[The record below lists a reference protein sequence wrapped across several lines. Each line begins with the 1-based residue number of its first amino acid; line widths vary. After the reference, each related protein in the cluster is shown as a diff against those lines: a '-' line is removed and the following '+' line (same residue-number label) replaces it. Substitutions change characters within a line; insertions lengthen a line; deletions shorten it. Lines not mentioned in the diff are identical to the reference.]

1 MGFYQNLKSDLYR
14 FCRSPLLGIHL
25 LVPLA
30 GILLYLW
37 SVSFSRWS
45 EANKLSGYIQL
56 LSCTFPVLIGII
68 TAISSDLEQKAG
80 NFYLILSVPS
90 PKYLPHLTRL
100 TVLICFGVCS
110 ALLALVGFG
119 LGFRMMGY
127 HAAGILF
134 YVQTA
139 LLLSVS
145 VLPLYL
151 LHHIIS
157 FLFGMGYSLGLGII
171 GSLLSALLLTGL
183 GDRIWPFLPWGIA
196 ARFSES
202 LLIAKAMDID
212 FFAVHGIIQSIVCVL
227 IFLVVFLPLL
237 IAVFSRWDGRKT
249 ED

>member
-1 MGFYQNLKSDLYR
+1 MGFYQNLKSDLYK
-14 FCRSPLLGIHL
+14 FCHSPLLGIHL

-37 SVSFSRWS
+37 SVSFSKWS

-68 TAISSDLEQKAG
+68 TAVLSDSEQKAG
-80 NFYLILSVPS
+80 NYYMLLSVPA
-90 PKYLPHLTRL
+90 PKYVPHLTRL
-100 TVLICFGVCS
+100 ILLICFGTCS

-127 HAAGILF
+127 HSLGLLF

-139 LLLSVS
+139 ILLSIS

-151 LHHIIS
+151 LHDIIS

-171 GSLLSALLLTGL
+171 GSLLSALFSTGL
-183 GDRIWPFLPWGIA
+183 GDGIWPFLPWGIA
-196 ARFSES
+196 ARFSDS
-202 LLIAKAMDID
+202 LLIAKVMDID
-212 FFAVHGIIQSIVCVL
+212 FFAVHGMIQSIVWIL
-227 IFLVVFLPLL
+227 IFLVVFLSVFV
-237 IAVFSRWDGRKT
+237 AVFSRWDGRKT